1 MELRVLKYFLVV
13 ATERNISNAA
23 KILYVSQPALSKQL
37 KNLEEELGVILFK
50 RGNRNITLTEDGVY
64 FLTKAKEILALVDTA
79 VANLTQEDIVGGE
92 INIGAGE
99 SAQMGH
105 IFKIINDMMIDY
117 PNIKTNVTSGNADE
131 MLLKLDNGTLDF
143 AITFGFVDKS
153 KYEHLSLPWCDKW
166 GLLVRKDNF
175 LAKKD
180 YILSKDLKNIP
191 LIISKQTNVDNFLA
205 GWIGKNIENF
215 NVVGTFNL
223 LYNASLMAKQ
233 NIGSVLCFDGII
245 NTGES
250 NLKFIP
256 LKPEL
261 KTEMS
266 IIWKKN
272 QTLSNVSNKFL
283 ENLKIYISNYN

>member
-37 KNLEEELGVILFK
+37 KNLEEELGVTLFK

-64 FLTKAKEILALVDTA
+64 FLTKTKEILALVDTA

-99 SAQMGH
+99 SAQMGY

-180 YILSKDLKNIP
+180 YILSKDLENIP

-205 GWIGKNIENF
+205 GWIGKSIENF

-245 NTGES
+245 NTSES

-261 KTEMS
+261 ETEMS

-272 QTLSNVSNKFL
+272 QTLSNVSKKFL

>member
-64 FLTKAKEILALVDTA
+64 FLTKAKEILSLVDTT
-79 VANLTQEDIVGGE
+79 VANLTQEGVIGGE

-143 AITFGFVDKS
+143 AIIFGFMDKN
-153 KYEHLSLPWCDKW
+153 KYEHLSLPWRDKW

-180 YILSKDLKNIP
+180 YILSKDLENLP

-205 GWIGKNIENF
+205 GWIGKSIENF
-215 NVVGTFNL
+215 NVVGTYNL

-245 NTGES
+245 NTSES

-256 LKPEL
+256 LKP
-261 KTEMS
+261 
-266 IIWKKN
+266 
-272 QTLSNVSNKFL
+272 
-283 ENLKIYISNYN
+283 

>member
-37 KNLEEELGVILFK
+37 KNLEEELGVTLFK

-64 FLTKAKEILALVDTA
+64 FLTKAKEILALVDTT
-79 VANLTQEDIVGGE
+79 VANLTQEDIIGGE

-105 IFKIINDMMIDY
+105 IFNIINDMMIDY

-180 YILSKDLKNIP
+180 YILSKDLENIP

-205 GWIGKNIENF
+205 GWIGKSIENF

-233 NIGSVLCFDGII
+233 NIGSVLCFGGII
-245 NTGES
+245 NTSES

-261 KTEMS
+261 ETEMS

-272 QTLSNVSNKFL
+272 QTLSNVSKKFL
-283 ENLKIYISNYN
+283 ENLKIYISDYN